1 MEHKWNRHWGPEL
14 LLKTNTC
21 TISPGYFCII
31 SQDSES
37 RKEASLT
44 KLSIPVK
51 NQYILNQLDVLFVLE
66 VSIPCTTAC
75 IFFTEIS
82 TSSSFSSIKS
92 PRGGSQA
99 LAIGFKLVLCCPS
112 DGALLLKFRFLV
124 FKRWTRTAF
133 LKSCGWATPVIFTS
147 SLGGFLTPTF
157 SILIEYTPKKDW
169 R

>member
-1 MEHKWNRHWGPEL
+1 MRRPSSATRGGMPQAPVSSARL
-14 LLKTNTC
+14 TATLRLFSTGSVTM
-21 TISPGYFCII
+21 TI
-31 SQDSES
+31 
-37 RKEASLT
+37 ALH
-44 KLSIPVK
+44 LSSTGSAALRLSSTVK
-51 NQYILNQLDVLFVLE
+51 NQHILNQLDVLFVLE

-133 LKSCGWATPVIFTS
+133 LKSCG
-147 SLGGFLTPTF
+147 
-157 SILIEYTPKKDW
+157 
-169 R
+169 